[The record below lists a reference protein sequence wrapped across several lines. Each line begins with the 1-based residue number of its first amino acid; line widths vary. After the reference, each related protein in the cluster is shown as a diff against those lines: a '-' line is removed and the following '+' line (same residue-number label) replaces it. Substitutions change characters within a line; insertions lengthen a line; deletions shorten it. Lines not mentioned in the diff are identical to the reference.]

1 MRVAF
6 LRPRR
11 VMEGD
16 ISQFMSITGAS
27 VEEARQYINSFNGDV
42 NMAVASYF
50 EACDTDALQPVPP
63 AVPAN
68 VSGPRTLS
76 GAAVSDTATW
86 PSNSMKKSSGG
97 ARKARSGGIMTFND
111 LRSNDEPREDD
122 DDPVNLFAGGE
133 RSGLNVEN
141 PELNRRGTGQSIVD
155 DILSRAAASSHGGVP
170 SSKASFM
177 GLHGTSKSNAFTGKG
192 FSIGGATVD
201 DEKEDPVHPHD
212 SGSGNT
218 NEGID
223 DEEPAVRHL
232 TFWQDGFSV
241 EDGPLHRYDDPANQT
256 ILEAINSG
264 RAPLSLLNVRF
275 GQPVELLVA
284 RRTHEKYVP
293 PPPPPAKPF
302 EGQGNR
308 LGAPSA
314 GSLVSHE
321 PQDPAVELPSAPSAG
336 SVQVDP
342 SQPSTQIQVRLRDGQ
357 RLIIKLNLTH
367 TVLDL
372 RRQIETYVYAT
383 STNIFSRQRPDLAHQ
398 SYTLRTSFPP
408 KPLSNDAS
416 TVAEAQLANAV
427 VLLS

>member
-1 MRVAF
+1 
-6 LRPRR
+6 
-11 VMEGD
+11 MESE
-16 ISQFMSITGAS
+16 ISQFVDITGAS
-27 VEEARQYINSFNGDV
+27 VEEARQYVNSSNGDV

-50 EACDTDALQPVPP
+50 EVYDTDASTPVPP
-63 AVPAN
+63 SVPAD

-76 GAAVSDTATW
+76 GAAVSDTSSW
-86 PSNSMKKSSGG
+86 PSESTKKSSYG

-111 LRSNDEPREDD
+111 LRSSDEPREDD

-133 RSGLNVEN
+133 RSALNVEN
-141 PELNRRGTGQSIVD
+141 PELNRRGNGRSIVD
-155 DILSRAAASSHGGVP
+155 DILSRAATSSHAGVP
-170 SSKASFM
+170 SSQASFM
-177 GLHGTSKSNAFTGKG
+177 GLHGTPKNNAFTGKG
-192 FSIGGATVD
+192 FSIGGTTVG
-201 DEKEDPVHPHD
+201 DEKEDTAQPYD
-212 SGSGNT
+212 SSMVDDNGVM
-218 NEGID
+218 D

-284 RRTHEKYVP
+284 RRTNEKYVP

-302 EGQGNR
+302 EGPGNR

-314 GSLVSHE
+314 GNMVSHE
-321 PQDPAVELPSAPSAG
+321 PHHPASAASSAPTDA
-336 SVQVDP
+336 VQVDP
-342 SQPSTQIQVRLRDGQ
+342 SQPATQVQVRLRDGQ
-357 RLIIKLNLTH
+357 RLIVKLNMTH
-367 TVLDL
+367 TVSDL
-372 RRQIETYVYAT
+372 RRQIEAYVYAT
-383 STNIFSRQRPDLAHQ
+383 YTNLLLRQRPDLAHQ
-398 SYTLRTSFPP
+398 TYTLRASFPP
-408 KPLSNDAS
+408 KPLSNDAC

>member
-1 MRVAF
+1 MRRDVAAIDARQFISLIPIPSKATRAPVTTRVAF
-6 LRPRR
+6 LRPCS

-16 ISQFMSITGAS
+16 ISQFVSITGAS
-27 VEEARQYINSFNGDV
+27 VEEARQYINSCNGDV

-50 EACDTDALQPVPP
+50 EACDDASQPVAP

-76 GAAVSDTATW
+76 GAAVSDTAAW
-86 PSNSMKKSSGG
+86 PSNSMKKSSGA

-111 LRSNDEPREDD
+111 LRSNDEPREED

-155 DILSRAAASSHGGVP
+155 DILTRAATSSHAGVP

-177 GLHGTSKSNAFTGKG
+177 GLHGTSKSSAFTGKG
-192 FSIGGATVD
+192 FSIGGATVE
-201 DEKEDPVHPHD
+201 DEKEDPARPHD
-212 SGSGNT
+212 PSSANSH
-218 NEGID
+218 EAVD

-241 EDGPLHRYDDPANQT
+241 EDGPLHRYDDPANQI

-321 PQDPAVELPSAPSAG
+321 PQDSAAKLSGAPSAG

-342 SQPSTQIQVRLRDGQ
+342 SKPSTQIQVRLRDGQ

-367 TVLDL
+367 TVSDL

-383 STNIFSRQRPDLAHQ
+383 STDILSRQRPDLA
-398 SYTLRTSFPP
+398 
-408 KPLSNDAS
+408 LS
-416 TVAEAQLANAV
+416 LIHI
-427 VLLS
+427 

>member
-1 MRVAF
+1 
-6 LRPRR
+6 
-11 VMEGD
+11 MEGD
-16 ISQFMSITGAS
+16 ISQFVSITGAS
-27 VEEARQYINSFNGDV
+27 VEEARQYINSCNGDV

-50 EACDTDALQPVPP
+50 EACDDASQPVAP

-86 PSNSMKKSSGG
+86 PSNSMKKSSGA

-155 DILSRAAASSHGGVP
+155 DILSRAATSSHAGVP

-177 GLHGTSKSNAFTGKG
+177 GLHGTSKNSAFTGKG
-192 FSIGGATVD
+192 FSIGGATVE
-201 DEKEDPVHPHD
+201 DEKEDPVRPHD
-212 SGSGNT
+212 SSSANSH
-218 NEGID
+218 EAID

-314 GSLVSHE
+314 GSLVSYE
-321 PQDPAVELPSAPSAG
+321 PQDSAAELSSAPSAG

-367 TVLDL
+367 TVSDL
-372 RRQIETYVYAT
+372 RRQIET
-383 STNIFSRQRPDLAHQ
+383 QRPDLAHQ